1 MKKIIASLLV
11 FFFVQTQSAARA
23 GTFNMDTQFQQLA
36 HDISTSQNNA
46 DQIIEKATK
55 AVTEA
60 KAAGVTE
67 KEFLSTLSQ
76 KMALNMSAEEIQ
88 SSIDE
93 LKATHSPEKVRELA
107 LSSVH
112 LSTRVWRR
120 SSSRGRKVGLLAAS
134 WLIASH
140 GNAATDSR
148 RQAVPGL
155 PPAAELHGPGQQA
168 GRL

>member
-46 DQIIEKATK
+46 DQILEKATK

-67 KEFLSTLSQ
+67 QEFLSTLSQ

-107 LSSVH
+107 QNLAQNQTGDKFIQVLITFAILS
-112 LSTRVWRR
+112 LLM
-120 SSSRGRKVGLLAAS
+120 VGLFY
-134 WLIASH
+134 LIAWPFP
-140 GNAATDSR
+140 R
-148 RQAVPGL
+148 
-155 PPAAELHGPGQQA
+155 
-168 GRL
+168 

>member
-23 GTFNMDTQFQQLA
+23 GTFNMDNQFQQLA

-107 LSSVH
+107 QNLAQNQTGDKFIQVLITFAILS
-112 LSTRVWRR
+112 LLM
-120 SSSRGRKVGLLAAS
+120 VGLFY
-134 WLIASH
+134 LIAWPFP
-140 GNAATDSR
+140 R
-148 RQAVPGL
+148 
-155 PPAAELHGPGQQA
+155 
-168 GRL
+168 